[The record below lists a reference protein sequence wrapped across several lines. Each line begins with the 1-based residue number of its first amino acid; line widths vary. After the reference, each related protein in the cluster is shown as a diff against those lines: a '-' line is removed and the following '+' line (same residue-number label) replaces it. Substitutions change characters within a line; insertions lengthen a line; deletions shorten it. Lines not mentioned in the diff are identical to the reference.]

1 MRVATAAM
9 SLLSKL
15 ERFLGRFAI
24 PNLSLYLVI
33 GQVLFW
39 GLALMT
45 GFNLERIALLPV
57 AVFAGEVWRLA
68 TFLFLPPS
76 MSTNTLSIVFMAFA
90 WYIFYLMGSALEH
103 YWGEFRYNAFIG
115 LGWLL
120 TAAVAFITP
129 KVYATNLFL
138 AGSVFLAFA
147 YLNPDFTLM
156 IFFILPVRI
165 KWLALFQWL
174 VYGYM
179 LVVGPWSAR
188 LMVLAATGNFLV
200 FFARDILQQI
210 RTGRR
215 RMAHQARVFAANQD
229 EQEARHRCRV
239 CGKTD
244 LTHPQMDF
252 RYCSKCAGNQCYCP
266 EHIFNHEHVLVDE
279 DAKKT
284 T

>member
-200 FFARDILQQI
+200 FFARDILQQL
-210 RTGRR
+210 RTGRW
-215 RMAHQARVFAANQD
+215 RMAHQASVFAASQD
-229 EQEARHRCRV
+229 EHEARHRCRV

-244 LTHPQMDF
+244 LSHPQLDF